1 MNIANKIIIPT
12 LAALMLSSCV
22 KDTLYDTPHPD
33 HGTIAVTADWSNRGE
48 GIDIPGEWNVA
59 IGSYQGTE
67 TTELHSPGYLFP
79 AGAYTLTV
87 WNTAEGID
95 VSGSVATASYSDN
108 TPGWFHTHSQEVTIE
123 SDCDYLFNAA
133 MRQQL
138 RQLTIVLEPQDDA
151 ARRIIAIEA
160 TLGGVASTLDF
171 SNDAHGNPVSVNLNF
186 RKSKEGDKWA
196 AVVRLL
202 GMSEIPHM
210 LSGIIIF
217 ADGNPLSLDFESD
230 LSSELSGFNSEKKLP
245 FTLSGNIL
253 TTPTETGVTATI
265 EKWETLDDWNVDA
278 F

>member
-1 MNIANKIIIPT
+1 MNIANKIIIPA

-67 TTELHSPGYLFP
+67 TTDLHSPEYLFP
-79 AGAYTLTV
+79 AGTYTLTV

-123 SDCDYLFNAA
+123 SDRDYLFNAA
-133 MRQQL
+133 MRQQV

-151 ARRIIAIEA
+151 ARRITAIEA

-171 SNDAHGNPVSVNLNF
+171 YNDAHGNPVSVSLNF

-202 GMSEIPHM
+202 GMSEAPYRLFGTIT
-210 LSGIIIF
+210 F
-217 ADGNPLSLDFESD
+217 ADDNPLSLDFEND

-245 FTLSGNIL
+245 LTLSGNIL
-253 TTPTETGVTATI
+253 TTPSQAGTAATI
-265 EKWETLDDWNVDA
+265 EKWESLDDWNVDA

>member
-12 LAALMLSSCV
+12 LAALMLASCV

-33 HGTIAVTADWSNRGE
+33 HGKVTVTADWSNRGE
-48 GIDIPGEWNVA
+48 GIDIPAEWNVA

-67 TTELHSPGYLFP
+67 TTDLHSPEYLFP

-108 TPGWFHTHSQEVTIE
+108 TPGWFHTYSQEVTIE
-123 SDCDYLFNAA
+123 SDRDYLFNAA
-133 MRQQL
+133 M

-151 ARRIIAIEA
+151 ASRIIGIEA

-186 RKSKEGDKWA
+186 RKSREGDKWA

-202 GMSEIPHM
+202 GMSEAPYR
-210 LSGIIIF
+210 LSGTITF

-245 FTLSGNIL
+245 LTLGGNIL
-253 TTPTETGVTATI
+253 ATPTETGVTATI